1 MREEMSD
8 RFLEWAAEIIKLSNL
23 LNTTY
28 EGRHIFGQL
37 FRSGSSCGANYA
49 ESHAAQSTKDFIHK
63 RELVLK
69 ELRESLF
76 WLKLII
82 KACLIE
88 ESNALMIGLKKENEE
103 LIKII
108 SKSISTTKQ
117 KLK

>member
-1 MREEMSD
+1 MSD
-8 RFLEWAAEIIKLSNL
+8 RFLAFAAEIIKLSNYL
-23 LNTTY
+23 SSSF

-37 FRSGSSCGANYA
+37 FRSGSSCGANYS

-76 WLKLII
+76 WLKLIL
-82 KACLIE
+82 KANLIE
-88 ESNALMIGLKKENEE
+88 ASNSLMIGLKKENEE

-108 SKSISTTKQ
+108 AKSVSTTKQ
-117 KLK
+117 KITKHV

>member
-1 MREEMSD
+1 MSD

-23 LNTTY
+23 LNSTY

-69 ELRESLF
+69 ELRESRF
-76 WLKLII
+76 WLQLIV
-82 KACLIE
+82 KANLIDGD
-88 ESNALMIGLKKENEE
+88 NALMISLKKENEE

-108 SKSISTTKQ
+108 AKSVSTTKQ

>member
-1 MREEMSD
+1 MSD
-8 RFLEWAAEIIKLSNL
+8 RFLEFAAKIIKLSSL
-23 LNTTY
+23 LKTTY
-28 EGRHIFGQL
+28 EGKHIFGQL

-76 WLKLII
+76 WLRLII
-82 KACLIE
+82 KANLIS
-88 ESNALMIGLKKENEE
+88 ESNKIIIGLMKENEE

-108 SKSISTTKQ
+108 SKSVSTTKQ
-117 KLK
+117 KITKHV

>member
-1 MREEMSD
+1 MSD
-8 RFLEWAAEIIKLSNL
+8 RFLEFAAEVIKLSNL
-23 LNTTY
+23 LKTSF
-28 EGRHIFGQL
+28 EGKHIFGQL
-37 FRSGSSCGANYA
+37 FRSASSCGANYA

-76 WLKLII
+76 WLQLIV
-82 KACLIE
+82 KANLIE
-88 ESNALMIGLKKENEE
+88 GTNALMISLKKENEE

-108 SKSISTTKQ
+108 SKSVSTTKQ